1 MRLLQILSNKKSK
14 FNNFL
19 TKNHFEQLSD
29 LNIEFFESVKNSLLD
44 PQGLNLANDVKW
56 IKLNQ
61 NWNSSKF
68 PVVIGGEGPPV
79 LLLHG
84 FDSSFLEF
92 RRIYQSLKKN
102 FQVII
107 PDLLGFGFSPRHATY
122 DYNPS
127 KIILYLIDI
136 LEKLNITNNLKIIGA
151 SMGGSTAL
159 KLAFEIPNTIDKIIL
174 LSPAG
179 LFGEPKN
186 IPFPLNQIGASFL
199 GLPQVR
205 KSLCRQAFAFPKICV
220 GEMEEQIAS
229 IHLGCKGWRNSLA
242 SFAKSGGFAGTQK
255 YIQNIPIKTLCGEN
269 DRILGKKEIKNI
281 KEIEKL
287 NFIGLQNCGHLP
299 HVDLPI
305 LSGKIIEDYF
315 CNRNNF

>member
-1 MRLLQILSNKKSK
+1 MTKTYFKK
-14 FNNFL
+14 
-19 TKNHFEQLSD
+19 LSD
-29 LNIEFFESVKNSLLD
+29 SNIEFFESAKTSLLD
-44 PQGLNLANDVKW
+44 PLGLYLANDVKW
-56 IKLNQ
+56 IKLNED
-61 NWNSSKF
+61 WNSLEF
-68 PVVIGGEGPPV
+68 PVVIGGKGQPI

-92 RRIYQSLKKN
+92 RRIYQELKRN

-107 PDLLGFGFSPRHATY
+107 PDLLGFGFTPRCATNE
-122 DYNPS
+122 YNPS
-127 KIILYLIDI
+127 QIISYLIDI
-136 LEKLNITNNLKIIGA
+136 IETLKITKNLKIIGA
-151 SMGGSTAL
+151 SMGGSIAL

-199 GLPQVR
+199 GLSQVR
-205 KSLCRQAFAFPKICV
+205 KGLCRQAFAYPDKCV

-242 SFAKSGGFAGTQK
+242 SFAKSGGFAGSHK
-255 YIQNIPIKTLCGEN
+255 YIQNFSIKTLCGEN

-281 KEIEKL
+281 KGIEKL
-287 NFIGLQNCGHLP
+287 NFVGLQNCGHLP
-299 HVDLPI
+299 HVDLPS
-305 LSGKIIEDYF
+305 LSSKVINDYF
-315 CNRNNF
+315 L

>member
-1 MRLLQILSNKKSK
+1 
-14 FNNFL
+14 L
-19 TKNHFEQLSD
+19 TKSHFDKLSD
-29 LNIEFFESVKNSLLD
+29 LNVDFFESAKNSLMD
-44 PQGLNLANDVKW
+44 PLGLYLANDVQW
-56 IKLNQ
+56 IKLNE
-61 NWNSSKF
+61 NWNSLKF
-68 PVVIGGEGPPV
+68 PVVIGGKGQPL

-107 PDLLGFGFSPRHATY
+107 PDLLGFGFTPRCATNE
-122 DYNPS
+122 YNPS
-127 KIILYLIDI
+127 KIISYLID
-136 LEKLNITNNLKIIGA
+136 LLKTLQITKNLKIIGA

-159 KLAFEIPNTIDKIIL
+159 KLAFEISDSIDKIIL
-174 LSPAG
+174 FSPAG
-179 LFGEPKN
+179 LFGEPRI

-205 KSLCRQAFAFPKICV
+205 KSLCRQAFAFPDECV

-242 SFAKSGGFAGTQK
+242 AFAKSGGFAGTQK
-255 YIQNIPIKTLCGEN
+255 YIKNIPTKAICGEN

-281 KEIEKL
+281 REIDKL

-299 HVDLPI
+299 HVDLPS
-305 LSGKIIEDYF
+305 LSSKIINDYF
-315 CNRNNF
+315 LEKTLLI